1 VPSATKQP
9 PRAQHSQTAGPAQ
22 ILKSQT
28 AKTCTS
34 FPHPSSFPTR
44 KEMKLSFLTTR
55 LRVVR
60 WGRFA
65 IYLLRDS
72 QRPTPGSGTAA
83 GSIMVLAVDRVTDVP
98 ARTAG
103 KKLGNPRAAMT
114 LCWMPEIPASLCQA
128 PSESLFVEF
137 SRTHRVVFL
146 LGSIALTRSWKR

>member
-1 VPSATKQP
+1 
-9 PRAQHSQTAGPAQ
+9 
-22 ILKSQT
+22 
-28 AKTCTS
+28 
-34 FPHPSSFPTR
+34 
-44 KEMKLSFLTTR
+44 
-55 LRVVR
+55 
-60 WGRFA
+60 
-65 IYLLRDS
+65 
-72 QRPTPGSGTAA
+72 
-83 GSIMVLAVDRVTDVP
+83 MVLAVDRVTDVP